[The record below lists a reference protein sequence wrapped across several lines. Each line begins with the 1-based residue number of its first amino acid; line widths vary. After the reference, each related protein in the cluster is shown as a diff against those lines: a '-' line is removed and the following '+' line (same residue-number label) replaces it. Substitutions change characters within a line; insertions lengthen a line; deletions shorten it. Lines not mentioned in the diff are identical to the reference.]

1 MKTVR
6 SKQLRSYFLQVSV
19 SGVLTG
25 VFTFLFFQSHWLVF
39 LLGAIIGVQ
48 VYSYIYLYES
58 FVKPRL
64 RYLNFL
70 VIMLMN
76 AVVYVLIIIFSVLVG
91 LFIISGFNLQFILQ
105 NYASIILSKS
115 MLYGLVFGLVLS
127 FFFSSYSMFDT
138 LLGKNFLLKIFTGRY
153 HQPFEEERIFMF
165 LDIKSST
172 TIAEKLGHKKFLSL
186 LNDFFYDLAEPVA
199 ATSGEIYKYVGDEA
213 IITWKMKFASGRDL
227 PVRCFFLLKKR
238 IDDEREKYLKKYGLV
253 PEFKA
258 AIHGGVVVTGE
269 MGFIKKEIAYLGD
282 VLNTTSRI
290 ESKCNEFGHNLIVS
304 DVILEKMNPGNEIAT
319 RSLGEVTLRGKEK
332 PLSISAVY
340 SADDAVGHSALQQ
353 FSSKTEK
360 KI

>member
-6 SKQLRSYFLQVSV
+6 SEQLRSFFLQVSV

-25 VFTFLFFQSHWLVF
+25 VFSFLYFQPHWLVF
-39 LLGAIIGVQ
+39 ILGLIIGVQ

-58 FVKPRL
+58 FLKPRI

-70 VIMLMN
+70 IIMLMN
-76 AVVYVLIIIFSVLVG
+76 AVVYVLIIVFSVLVS
-91 LFIISGFNLQFILQ
+91 LFVINGFNLQFILQ
-105 NYASIILSKS
+105 NYPEIILSKT
-115 MLYGLVFGLVLS
+115 MLYGTIFGFVLS
-127 FFFSSYSMFDT
+127 FFFSSYSMFNT

-153 HQPFEEERIFMF
+153 HQPFEEERVFMF
-165 LDIKSST
+165 LDVKSST
-172 TIAEKLGHKKFLSL
+172 SIAEQLGHKKFLSL

-213 IITWKMKFASGRDL
+213 IITWKMKYASGRDL

-238 IDDEREKYLKKYGLV
+238 IGDEREKYLKKYGLV

-304 DVILEKMNPGNEIAT
+304 DAMLHKMKPGNEIVT
-319 RSLGEVTLRGKEK
+319 QSLGEVTLRGKEK

-340 SADDAVGHSALQQ
+340 SADVNADHNVPEQ
-353 FSSKTEK
+353 FSAKTEK
-360 KI
+360 I